1 MQIKKLALA
10 TLTVGVLGLAPL
22 MVQAANDDLGTQ
34 LTEVRQE
41 SSIWT
46 VIALDRHLNPFGID
60 VDVNNGIAT
69 LTGSVD
75 TEHDRD
81 LAAQLAQD
89 TEGVKTVNN
98 QLKLTPSDDAKQQKK
113 PGLLQQMDDATITA
127 VIKSKLLWNSHTEG
141 LDINVTTEKDAV
153 TLKGDARSGDAKE
166 LAGHLAANT
175 EGVRKVN
182 NLLGVSATD
191 STSAKVQKTADN
203 AGTVINDTWITS
215 KVKSSFIYDSQ
226 LEGLDISVAT
236 ESGMVRLSG
245 IVSNT
250 VERELAIDTA
260 RNIRGVRGVDA
271 GALRVDS

>member
-60 VDVNNGIAT
+60 VDVNNGVAT

-113 PGLLQQMDDATITA
+113 PGLLQQMDDATQA
-127 VIKSKLLWNSHTEG
+127 LC
-141 LDINVTTEKDAV
+141 
-153 TLKGDARSGDAKE
+153 
-166 LAGHLAANT
+166 
-175 EGVRKVN
+175 
-182 NLLGVSATD
+182 
-191 STSAKVQKTADN
+191 
-203 AGTVINDTWITS
+203 
-215 KVKSSFIYDSQ
+215 F
-226 LEGLDISVAT
+226 
-236 ESGMVRLSG
+236 M
-245 IVSNT
+245 
-250 VERELAIDTA
+250 
-260 RNIRGVRGVDA
+260 A
-271 GALRVDS
+271 GANSIFYGERLLTTDNPDADADDKLFARLGLKSI